1 MEDMK
6 NKHLLTQ
13 EQQAVYD
20 FHKMV
25 EAYTGEWP
33 HVPSMQTRELRISL
47 IREELDEFIEA
58 SDSNDLVGVA
68 DALADLLYVVNGAAL
83 AWGIAMQP
91 IFDEVHRSN
100 MTKTETIE
108 REDGKTV
115 AIKGKYSQP
124 NLEPILEA
132 QIPRVK

>member
-1 MEDMK
+1 MD
-6 NKHLLTQ
+6 NKHLFTP

-25 EAYTGEWP
+25 GAYVGEWP
-33 HVPSMQTRELRISL
+33 HVPLMETRALRINL
-47 IREELDEFIEA
+47 IREELDELIEA
-58 SDSNDLVGVA
+58 SSGNDLVEVA
-68 DALADLLYVVNGAAL
+68 DALADLLYVVNGTAL